1 MWRVERALRI
11 LELLVSEPEGAR
23 VTDLAAAL
31 GVNRAIPYRVL
42 AELCELGYVVQDPT
56 TDRYR
61 ATFKLGSLGLRQLE
75 TAGISRWARD
85 ELETLASSTKE
96 LVRLGVVS
104 GDSLVLVARAQG
116 ADWGLL
122 LDTQPR
128 SGAASYVS
136 ANGRAW
142 LSTLPETEVLEH
154 LASSTQGPPPALM
167 MHVVES
173 IAEARRVG
181 YALIEEELEVGVNAM
196 AVPIIPRDSPG
207 ARAVGTLS
215 IAGPSARMTPEVL
228 LGFVPQLR
236 GAAERLAR
244 QWHVYAYMVA
254 LARPAAPGADGV
266 EHETVL
272 PAAGRRGSPR
282 SSAGSRPAAR

>member
-11 LELLVSEPEGAR
+11 LELLAGEPEGAR
-23 VTDLAAAL
+23 VTDLATAL
-31 GVNRAIPYRVL
+31 RVNRGIPSRVL

-85 ELETLASSTKE
+85 ELEALASSTKE
-96 LVRLGVVS
+96 LVRLAVVS
-104 GDSLVLVARAQG
+104 GDSLVLVAKAQG

-122 LDTQPR
+122 LDTASR
-128 SGAASYVS
+128 SAAVLYLS
-136 ANGRAW
+136 ANARAW
-142 LSTLPETEVLEH
+142 LSTLPEAEVLEH
-154 LASSTQGPPPALM
+154 LASPALGPPPAVM
-167 MHVVES
+167 MHVLES

-181 YALIEEELEVGVNAM
+181 YVLIEEELEVGVNAM

-228 LGFVPQLR
+228 LGFVTQLR
-236 GAAERLAR
+236 AAAERLAR
-244 QWHVYAYMVA
+244 QWHVYVYMVA
-254 LARPAAPGADGV
+254 LARPGAPGADGV
-266 EHETVL
+266 EHQTVP
-272 PAAGRRGSPR
+272 PAAGRRVSPR